1 MEKRLLSIQ
10 AARGIAALLVV
21 FYHAGRMIA
30 LPQYTGYIPL
40 SGFFNFGHAGV
51 DFFFVLSGFIIYF
64 VHHKDIGRADRLQR
78 YAWRRATR
86 IYPIYWIV
94 TVLVF
99 VASMAHPERPDI
111 AHIAKSLLL
120 FPESA
125 EPIVGVAWTLNHEI
139 LFYLMF
145 LTLIVQRRLGILL
158 FALWAAVIASW
169 PLGLLPNNFAFE
181 FLASPYNMEFFMG
194 MGAAYLVLNSRVPS
208 PRLLALLGTCAFF
221 AVGMMENAG
230 IIPARTNLL
239 SETLFGASAAT
250 TVLGLAAAEIAGKL
264 TASKSASFLGEA
276 SYSIYLIHVAIIGWT
291 AHVLQLAGVIKAI
304 PGWAAFFFVAAS
316 ALTVALLLYEFVEKQ
331 ALTWLN
337 DFGRS
342 HIYGPLRQREVRA

>member
-40 SGFFNFGHAGV
+40 SGLFNFGHAGV

-64 VHHKDIGRADRLQR
+64 IHHKDIGRADRLQR

-94 TVLVF
+94 TVLVL
-99 VASMAHPERPDI
+99 VASMAHPERLDI
-111 AHIAKSLLL
+111 VHIAKSLFL
-120 FPESA
+120 FPEYA
-125 EPIVGVAWTLNHEI
+125 DPIVGVAWTLKHEM

-145 LTLIVQRRLGILL
+145 LTLIVQRHLGILL

-169 PLGLLPNNFAFE
+169 PLGLLPDNFTFE
-181 FLASPYNMEFFMG
+181 FLASPFNMEFFMG
-194 MGAAYLVLNSRVPS
+194 MGVAYLVLNSRVPS

-221 AVGMMENAG
+221 AAGMMENAG
-230 IIPARTNLL
+230 IIQTRANML
-239 SETLFGASAAT
+239 SETLFGASASMT
-250 TVLGLAAAEIAGKL
+250 LLGLAAAEIAGKL
-264 TASKSASFLGEA
+264 PASKNASFLGEA
-276 SYSIYLIHVAIIGWT
+276 SYSIYLIHVSIIGWT
-291 AHVLQLAGVIKAI
+291 AHVLQIAGVIKAI
-304 PGWAAFFFVAAS
+304 PGWAAMLCVAVS
-316 ALTVALLLYEFVEKQ
+316 ALGIAFLLYDFVERRVL
-331 ALTWLN
+331 AWLN
-337 DFGRS
+337 NFGLN
-342 HIYGPLRQREVRA
+342 HIYGPLRQAKVRA

>member
-1 MEKRLLSIQ
+1 
-10 AARGIAALLVV
+10 
-21 FYHAGRMIA
+21 MIA

-51 DFFFVLSGFIIYF
+51 DCYFVLSGFIIYF

-94 TVLVF
+94 TGFVLA
-99 VASMAHPERPDI
+99 ASMAHPEKPDI

-120 FPESA
+120 FPENA
-125 EPIVGVAWTLNHEI
+125 DPIVGVAWTLNREV

-145 LTLIVQRRLGILL
+145 LTLIVQRHLGILL
-158 FALWAAVIASW
+158 FALWAALIASW
-169 PLGLLPNNFAFE
+169 PLGFLPNTFTFE
-181 FLASPYNMEFFMG
+181 FLTSPYNMQFFMG

-230 IIPARTNLL
+230 IIQTGTNLL
-239 SETLFGASAAT
+239 SETLFGASAAM
-250 TVLGLAAAEIAGKL
+250 TVLGLAAAEITGKL
-264 TASKSASFLGEA
+264 SASKSASFLGEA
-276 SYSIYLIHVAIIGWT
+276 SYSIYLIHVTIIGWT
-291 AHVLQLAGVIKAI
+291 AHVLQIAGVIKTI
-304 PGWAAFFFVAAS
+304 PGWAAFLFVAAS
-316 ALTVALLLYEFVEKQ
+316 ALTVAFLLYDFVERRT
-331 ALTWLN
+331 LTWLN
-337 DFGRS
+337 NFGRN
-342 HIYGPLRQREVRA
+342 HIYGPLRQAEVRA

>member
-40 SGFFNFGHAGV
+40 SGFFNSGHAGV

-64 VHHKDIGRADRLQR
+64 IHHKDIGRADRLQR

-94 TVLVF
+94 TVLVL
-99 VASMAHPERPDI
+99 VASMVHPEKLDI
-111 AHIAKSLLL
+111 AHIAKSLFL
-120 FPESA
+120 FPENA
-125 EPIVGVAWTLNHEI
+125 DPIVGVAWTLKHEM

-145 LTLIVQRRLGILL
+145 LTLIVQRHLGILL

-169 PLGLLPNNFAFE
+169 PLGLLPDNFTFE
-181 FLASPYNMEFFMG
+181 FLASPFNMEFFMG
-194 MGAAYLVLNSRVPS
+194 MGVAYLVLNSRVPS

-230 IIPARTNLL
+230 IIQTRANML
-239 SETLFGASAAT
+239 SEKMFGA
-250 TVLGLAAAEIAGKL
+250 L
-264 TASKSASFLGEA
+264 SASESTG
-276 SYSIYLIHVAIIGWT
+276 
-291 AHVLQLAGVIKAI
+291 
-304 PGWAAFFFVAAS
+304 
-316 ALTVALLLYEFVEKQ
+316 
-331 ALTWLN
+331 
-337 DFGRS
+337 
-342 HIYGPLRQREVRA
+342 